1 MISSTFQCLFGTC
14 LLTVETMDVSRKIN
28 RDARVRLSSINF
40 SLMPVTGSVCSAVN
54 DFSGL
59 TSGSAVW
66 GGVSMAVRSDAAGSS
81 VGDCSER

>member
-1 MISSTFQCLFGTC
+1 MVSPTRLA
-14 LLTVETMDVSRKIN
+14 LLETDIPTVETMDVSRKIK

-40 SLMPVTGSVCSAVN
+40 SLMPVTGSVCSTVD

-59 TSGSAVW
+59 TSGSADW